1 MRSMPGILI
10 VFKDG
15 CYGSTFGVIDA
26 IMVSKGRFRVV
37 IFDDE
42 AFLSDAGKSFSVTG
56 KIRSMYLLDE
66 KSIMLHEE
74 SLKLTVTASAWR
86 TRQMDMSKEFWYL
99 WGKARCTRSF
109 YQCYIIEVRKSFDN
123 RHFLRRNIWET
134 IHQDPLPIPRIVIK
148 LMEFPVTR
156 IKLLY
161 MNLYNAIEQNNLPTF
176 SAEPQAVSPSYQMV
190 TGGMT
195 PISPFWLGLNAP

>member
-1 MRSMPGILI
+1 MPGILI

-74 SLKLTVTASAWR
+74 VSAR
-86 TRQMDMSKEFWYL
+86 L
-99 WGKARCTRSF
+99 
-109 YQCYIIEVRKSFDN
+109 N
-123 RHFLRRNIWET
+123 RAI
-134 IHQDPLPIPRIVIK
+134 D
-148 LMEFPVTR
+148 
-156 IKLLY
+156 LL
-161 MNLYNAIEQNNLPTF
+161 LH
-176 SAEPQAVSPSYQMV
+176 SSS
-190 TGGMT
+190 
-195 PISPFWLGLNAP
+195 SCH